1 MQVIDGTGLILGRLA
16 TYVAKQALEG
26 EDVIIVN
33 AENVIIT
40 GSKTAILE
48 DYKQRRNMGVTGR
61 NRKGP
66 YYPRM
71 PDRLLRRS
79 IRGMLPYQ
87 DPKGRSAYKRV
98 MASIGVP
105 SEHKSAKLITVETAK
120 YKGSTKK
127 MTLGEVS
134 RGLGADF

>member
-1 MQVIDGTGLILGRLA
+1 MQIIDGTGHILGRLA
-16 TYVAKQALEG
+16 TYVAKQALNG
-26 EDVIIVN
+26 EEIVIVN

-40 GSKTAILE
+40 GNRTAILD

-87 DPKGRSAYKRV
+87 EPKGRSAYKRV
-98 MASIGVP
+98 MTCIGIP
-105 SEHKSAKLITVETAK
+105 SEHKGAELVMVENAK

-127 MTLGEVS
+127 MTLGDVS

>member
-1 MQVIDGTGLILGRLA
+1 MA
-16 TYVAKQALEG
+16 TYVAKQALNG
-26 EDVIIVN
+26 EEIVIVN

-40 GSKTAILE
+40 GNRTAILD

-87 DPKGRSAYKRV
+87 EPKGRSAYKRV
-98 MASIGVP
+98 MTCIGIP
-105 SEHKSAKLITVETAK
+105 SEHKSAKLVTVENAK

-127 MTLGEVS
+127 MTLGDVS
-134 RGLGADF
+134 RNLGADF